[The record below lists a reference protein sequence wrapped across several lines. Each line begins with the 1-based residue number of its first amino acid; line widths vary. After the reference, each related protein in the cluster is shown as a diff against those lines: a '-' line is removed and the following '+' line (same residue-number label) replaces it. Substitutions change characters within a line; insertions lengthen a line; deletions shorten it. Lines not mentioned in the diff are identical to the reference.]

1 VYARERRGRVRR
13 AFARGDCCWSAQAIR
28 RFGSEA
34 DVTAVACT
42 LMRGGTSKGP
52 FFLASALP
60 AAVEVRDRVLLAI
73 MGSPDIRQIDGLGGA
88 DSLTSKVAVVGP
100 STRPD
105 ADVDYLFLQVVVNEP
120 RVDASQNCGNMLA
133 GVAPFAIENGLVP
146 ITGDRTRVR
155 IHMVNTESIAVAEIQ
170 TPNGRVQYSGDASID
185 GVPGTAAPILLDFLD
200 IAGSSCG
207 ALLPTGNAIDVI
219 EGVEATL
226 IDNGMPVVVMRA
238 SDLGK
243 TGAESPAELE
253 ADKALK
259 ARVETIRLEAGRR
272 MNLGDVTRK
281 TVPKMCLVSEPK
293 NGGAI
298 ATRNFIP
305 HTVHKAIGVFGAV
318 SVATACLVPGSV
330 TTNIARITGTG
341 STRRLD
347 IEHPTGFFTVEMDVQ
362 PDGARIKVQRA
373 ALLRTARKIMS
384 GEAFVDDTIWFS

>member
-1 VYARERRGRVRR
+1 M
-13 AFARGDCCWSAQAIR
+13 
-28 RFGSEA
+28 
-34 DVTAVACT
+34 TAVACT

-52 FFLASALP
+52 FFLARNLP

-105 ADVDYLFLQVVVNEP
+105 ADVDYLFLQVVVDEP

-207 ALLPTGNAIDVI
+207 ELLPTGNALDVVAGI
-219 EGVEATL
+219 QATL

-238 SDLGK
+238 ADLGK

-259 ARVETIRLEAGRR
+259 ARVESIRLEAGRR

-318 SVATACLVPGSV
+318 SVATACVVPGSV
-330 TTNIARITGTG
+330 TAGIARLTDAD
-341 STRRLD
+341 SPHRLD
-347 IEHPTGFFTVEMDVQ
+347 IEHPTGFFTVEMDVS
-362 PDGARIKVQRA
+362 PDGKGIKVERA

-384 GEAFVDDTIWFS
+384 GDAFVDDVIWDGKKREG